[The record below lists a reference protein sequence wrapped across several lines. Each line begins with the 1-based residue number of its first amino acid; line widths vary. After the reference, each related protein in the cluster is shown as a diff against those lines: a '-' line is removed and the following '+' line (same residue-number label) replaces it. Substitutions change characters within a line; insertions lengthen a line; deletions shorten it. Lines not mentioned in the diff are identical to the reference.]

1 MSGPGLSVLP
11 DGHRWLGDRH
21 FDWRAWMTE
30 RNLLP
35 LPFFRQETEQT
46 EWFVMVEKQ
55 PKAELGYEHKT
66 LII

>member
-1 MSGPGLSVLP
+1 
-11 DGHRWLGDRH
+11 
-21 FDWRAWMTE
+21 MTE